1 MKAGDKAWIF
11 LASPQEI
18 KEFKVTSVYDE
29 QDGKTYVEVEWV
41 LDDGRIM
48 YADDFILGFDIIIPS
63 SKYHK
68 RYFETKIDKKISL

>member
-48 YADDFILGFDIIIPS
+48 YADDFILGWNIFPTREELCQH
-63 SKYHK
+63 Y
-68 RYFETKIDKKISL
+68 RKIFK

>member
-18 KEFKVTSVYDE
+18 KEFKVASVYDE

-48 YADDFILGFDIIIPS
+48 YADDFILGRNIFPTREELCEHYRKI
-63 SKYHK
+63 
-68 RYFETKIDKKISL
+68 FE

>member
-18 KEFKVTSVYDE
+18 KEFKVASVYDE

-48 YADDFILGFDIIIPS
+48 YADDFILGWNIFPTREELCEHYRKI
-63 SKYHK
+63 
-68 RYFETKIDKKISL
+68 FE

>member
-18 KEFKVTSVYDE
+18 KEFKVVSVYDE
-29 QDGKTYVEVEWV
+29 RNGLTYVEVEWV

-48 YADDFILGFDIIIPS
+48 YADDFILGQNIFSTREELCKHYRKI
-63 SKYHK
+63 
-68 RYFETKIDKKISL
+68 FE